1 MEANIKDRIKK
12 LLALGK
18 SPNPNEANYAILK
31 AKKLM
36 VEYKLTERDLLRY
49 DEKPIKVD
57 SNIYYQRFV

>member
-31 AKKLM
+31 AKKL
-36 VEYKLTERDLLRY
+36 K
-49 DEKPIKVD
+49 KFQKC
-57 SNIYYQRFV
+57 F